1 MEKKWNA
8 WVWIKWKA
16 GTPTMAWERWQKNA
30 RIKQA
35 WSTQGQWD
43 CCLALDITDHDALE
57 EFVWKEIR
65 SNEWV
70 ESTWTMWAR
79 KWW

>member
-1 MEKKWNA
+1 MEKNWNA
-8 WVWIKWKA
+8 WVWIKWKS
-16 GTPTMAWERWQKNA
+16 GTPTSAWERWQKNTK
-30 RIKQA
+30 IKQA

-43 CCLALDITDHDALE
+43 CCLALDISDHNALE

-70 ESTWTMWAR
+70 ESTWTMWAK